1 MDINLTIGVKAL
13 LRIEYIMIFISLQL
27 FIINFMYIMDN
38 YELKFK
44 NKILTVVN
52 ALLKLSFIFYSLFLL
67 KKNNLTN
74 GIDL

>member
-67 KKNNLTN
+67 KK
-74 GIDL
+74 II